1 MAIRHRA
8 RVLIVLLSILVGGCG
23 TAGPASAPVTGG
35 DTPVPPTATVPP
47 DIQAPTTPAV
57 LPSDTPPP
65 PTPAAVPQTDT
76 TMGSLSLPIQAALG
90 NTWSRPADGMP
101 MVYVPGGTF
110 PMGSTEAE
118 VADALARCREAYS
131 HCNADFYG
139 REAPQHTVTLDSFWL
154 DRTEVTQAHYLRCV
168 EAGACQLS
176 TTCAEGQP
184 MSADTAKAQHPAVCV
199 NWQDAE
205 AYCAWAGTRL
215 PTEAEWEYA
224 ARGPEGHR
232 YPWGNEPG
240 GAWQN
245 YCDANCTH
253 PWADEMVDD
262 GYAQTSPV
270 DHFPE
275 GTSWCG
281 VQDLAGNVY
290 EWVADWSAKY
300 APASQTNPTG
310 PASGFDKVL
319 RGSSWKSF
327 WDRARGATR
336 DAVRPDRRAGYIGF
350 RCAASPE
357 G

>member
-1 MAIRHRA
+1 
-8 RVLIVLLSILVGGCG
+8 
-23 TAGPASAPVTGG
+23 
-35 DTPVPPTATVPP
+35 
-47 DIQAPTTPAV
+47 
-57 LPSDTPPP
+57 
-65 PTPAAVPQTDT
+65 
-76 TMGSLSLPIQAALG
+76 
-90 NTWSRPADGMP
+90 

-154 DRTEVTQAHYLRCV
+154 DRTEVTQAHYLQCV
-168 EAGACQLS
+168 EASACQLS
-176 TTCAEGQP
+176 ATCAEGEP
-184 MSADTAKAQHPAVCV
+184 MTADTAKAQHPAVCV

-205 AYCAWAGTRL
+205 AYCAWAGARL

-253 PWADEMVDD
+253 PWADKTVDD

-270 DHFPE
+270 DYYPE

-290 EWVADWSAKY
+290 EWVADWSAEY

-336 DAVRPDRRAGYIGF
+336 DAIRPDRRAGYIGF